1 VGKIR
6 EGDRIELKDGRKGI
20 VHFINNKGKFYQ
32 VIFKDDYHELIPFDQ
47 VKEKAAS

>member
-20 VHFINNKGKFYQ
+20 VHFINSKGKFYQ
-32 VIFKDDYHELIPFDQ
+32 VIFKDDYHELVPFVD
-47 VKEKAAS
+47 VEKAANG